1 MFQDLIAN
9 LTMDQKRELMARGIP
24 QPRISDW
31 KNGKRLPTRP
41 QVLLLAEV
49 VGVDPLTIEA
59 EVMLLETPPG
69 EREHYK
75 GFLSRMSGAVLT
87 LMFLILGMGLPAEK
101 ANADNGLR
109 TLHSVAAKYTSWKV
123 SLTLLLSMLR
133 PRSRAARA

>member
-9 LTMDQKRELMARGIP
+9 LTTEQKRELMARGIP

-31 KNGKRLPTRP
+31 KRGVRLPTRT

-87 LMFLILGMGLPAEK
+87 LMILILGMGFPAKK

-109 TLHSVAAKYTSWKV
+109 TLHSVPAKYTSWKV
-123 SLTLLLSMLR
+123 SLALLWSILAR
-133 PRSRAARA
+133 RSRLVTA